1 MNLVIIKGNLTRDP
15 ELKYTP
21 KGTAITEFG
30 VAINKTWTNDAGE
43 KKEKVT
49 FIDVKFWGKGGEV
62 VAQYFTKGKPIL
74 IQGELDV
81 EQWEDKATMQ
91 KRSKVVI
98 TAQSFEFCGGDK
110 PSTPAPGRD
119 ERQQQRPPQR
129 QQAAPQRSQSQEDD
143 WDQNPPF

>member
-119 ERQQQRPPQR
+119 ERQQRQPQR
-129 QQAAPQRSQSQEDD
+129 QTGRPAPINDSE
-143 WDQNPPF
+143 PPDLDELGW